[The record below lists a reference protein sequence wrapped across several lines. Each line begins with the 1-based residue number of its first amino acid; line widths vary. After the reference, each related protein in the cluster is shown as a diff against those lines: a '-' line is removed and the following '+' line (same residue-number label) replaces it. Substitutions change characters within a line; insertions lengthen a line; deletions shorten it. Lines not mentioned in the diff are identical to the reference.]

1 MESDERKGISWKES
15 RENNVIGIGVQTRN
29 VVCDE
34 NPQEGFHMLKE
45 AGFDCCDF
53 SLNGY
58 LKNTDIYK
66 GKVNPLF
73 NCSEKELESFFS
85 RHKESARIEGVTI
98 HQMHMPYPIFSP
110 KTPTEMNEYL
120 RKQVAVKSM
129 QICYFLGCRYIVVHG
144 FKLARYLG
152 SEELEWQET
161 ASFLETILPMAKEY
175 GITVCM
181 ENLYESVSGHME
193 EGPGCDVVKAVQRID
208 DFNERYGAE
217 VLGFCFD
224 AGHANLVGIDFEEFL
239 TTLGSRLKV
248 LHLHDNDGRTDL
260 HQIPYTFARTGE
272 NTTSV
277 NWEDLIRGLKATK
290 FDGVLNFE
298 TAQVLKA
305 FPEEMKF
312 EALQFIAKI
321 GKYWRSELLA

>member
-1 MESDERKGISWKES
+1 M
-15 RENNVIGIGVQTRN
+15 IGIGVQTRN

-208 DFNERYGAE
+208 
-217 VLGFCFD
+217 
-224 AGHANLVGIDFEEFL
+224 
-239 TTLGSRLKV
+239 
-248 LHLHDNDGRTDL
+248 L

-277 NWEDLIRGLKATK
+277 NWEDLIRGLKAIK

>member
-129 QICYFLGCRYIVVHG
+129 QICYFLGSRYIVVHG

-181 ENLYESVSGHME
+181 ENLYESVSDDME
-193 EGPGCDVVKAVQRID
+193 EGPGCDVVKAVQRI
-208 DFNERYGAE
+208 
-217 VLGFCFD
+217 
-224 AGHANLVGIDFEEFL
+224 
-239 TTLGSRLKV
+239 
-248 LHLHDNDGRTDL
+248 DL

-277 NWEDLIRGLKATK
+277 NWEDLIRGLKAIK

>member
-208 DFNERYGAE
+208 
-217 VLGFCFD
+217 
-224 AGHANLVGIDFEEFL
+224 
-239 TTLGSRLKV
+239 
-248 LHLHDNDGRTDL
+248 L

-277 NWEDLIRGLKATK
+277 NWEDLIRGLKAIK

>member
-1 MESDERKGISWKES
+1 MIE
-15 RENNVIGIGVQTRN
+15 IGVQTKN
-29 VVCDE
+29 VVYDE
-34 NPQEGFHMLKE
+34 DPYKGFDILKR

-53 SLNGY
+53 SLNSY
-58 LKNTDIYK
+58 LQNTDIYK
-66 GKVNPLF
+66 KNLNGF
-73 NCSEKELESFFS
+73 FDRSEEELIGYFKM
-85 RHKESARIEGVTI
+85 HKEAAKKVGIRIN
-98 HQMHMPYPIFSP
+98 QMHMPYPIFVPGASA
-110 KTPTEMNEYL
+110 EVNEYL
-120 RKQVAVKSM
+120 LNQVAVKSM
-129 QICYFLGCRYIVVHG
+129 QICHFLECRYIVIHG

-161 ASFLETILPMAKEY
+161 GRFLETILPMAKEF

-181 ENLYESVSGHME
+181 ENLYESVSDHII
-193 EGPGCDVVKAVQRID
+193 EGPGCDAFKAVQRID

-248 LHLHDNDGRTDL
+248 LHLHDNDGRADL
-260 HQIPYTFARTGE
+260 HQIPYTFTRTRE
-272 NTTSV
+272 NTSST
-277 NWEDLIRGLKATK
+277 NWEGLLRGLAAIK
-290 FDGVLNFE
+290 FDGVLSFE
-298 TAQVLKA
+298 TAPVLKA

-321 GKYWRSELLA
+321 GKYWRKELLTK

>member
-1 MESDERKGISWKES
+1 M
-15 RENNVIGIGVQTRN
+15 IGIGVQTQN
-29 VVCDE
+29 VVHDE
-34 NPQEGFHMLKE
+34 NPQKGFHMLKE

-73 NCSEKELESFFS
+73 DRSEKELENFFS
-85 RHKESARIEGVTI
+85 GHKEAAKVEGVTI

-110 KTPTEMNEYL
+110 RASKEVNEYL
-120 RKQVAVKSM
+120 QKEVAVKSM
-129 QICYFLGCRYIVVHG
+129 QICHFLGCPYIVIHG

-161 ASFLETILPMAKEY
+161 GRFLETILPMAKEY

-181 ENLYESVSGHME
+181 ENLYESVSDHII
-193 EGPGCDVVKAVQRID
+193 EGPGCDAFKAVQRID

-217 VLGFCFD
+217 ALGFCFD
-224 AGHANLVGIDFEEFL
+224 TGHANLVGIDFEEFL

-248 LHLHDNDGRTDL
+248 LHLHDNDGRADL
-260 HQIPYTFARTGE
+260 HQIPYTFTRTRE
-272 NTTSV
+272 NTAST
-277 NWEDLIRGLKATK
+277 NWDGLIRGLKAIK
-290 FDGVLNFE
+290 FGGTLSFE
-298 TAQVLKA
+298 TAPVLKA

-321 GKYWRSELLA
+321 GKYWRKELLTK

>member
-1 MESDERKGISWKES
+1 MIE
-15 RENNVIGIGVQTRN
+15 IGVQTKN
-29 VVCDE
+29 VVYDE
-34 NPQEGFHMLKE
+34 DPYKGFDILKR

-53 SLNGY
+53 SLNSY
-58 LKNTDIYK
+58 LQNTDIYK
-66 GKVNPLF
+66 KNLNGF
-73 NCSEKELESFFS
+73 FDRSEEELIGYFKM
-85 RHKESARIEGVTI
+85 HKEAAKKVGIRIN
-98 HQMHMPYPIFSP
+98 QMHMPYPIFVPGASA
-110 KTPTEMNEYL
+110 EVNEYL
-120 RKQVAVKSM
+120 LNQVAVKSM
-129 QICYFLGCRYIVVHG
+129 QICHFLECRYIVIHG

-161 ASFLETILPMAKEY
+161 GRFLETILPMAKEF

-181 ENLYESVSGHME
+181 ENLYESVSDHII
-193 EGPGCDVVKAVQRID
+193 EGPGCDAFKAVQRID

-248 LHLHDNDGRTDL
+248 LHLHDNDGRADL
-260 HQIPYTFARTGE
+260 HQIPYTFTRTRE
-272 NTTSV
+272 NTAST
-277 NWEDLIRGLKATK
+277 NWDGLIRGLKAIK
-290 FDGVLNFE
+290 FDGTLSFE
-298 TAQVLKA
+298 TAPVLKA

-321 GKYWRSELLA
+321 GKYWRKELLTK

>member
-1 MESDERKGISWKES
+1 MIE
-15 RENNVIGIGVQTRN
+15 IGVQTRN

-85 RHKESARIEGVTI
+85 RHKEAARIEGVTI

-110 KTPTEMNEYL
+110 KTPAEMNEYL

-129 QICYFLGCRYIVVHG
+129 QICYFLGSRYIVVHG

-208 DFNERYGAE
+208 
-217 VLGFCFD
+217 
-224 AGHANLVGIDFEEFL
+224 
-239 TTLGSRLKV
+239 
-248 LHLHDNDGRTDL
+248 L

-277 NWEDLIRGLKATK
+277 NWEDLIRGLKAIK